1 MSTAP
6 FVPTPFAT
14 PVVNPTVS
22 SIFRRANYISVSSYQ
37 NAPTAVATNNLVTGN
52 PGAQAQAAALATV
65 ISRAS
70 SWIDAICFAR
80 ADGTLQASQSTE
92 QGYSGTSSSRINVK
106 PNGSVILICNYKPI
120 LEVDTIAVGPAP
132 QQVTTLTQQAAN
144 TLVIGTKTISLP
156 NVCFNNLPY
165 PTYSPASWR
174 GPQGLYVIWTYVN
187 GFPHFALAQ
196 SASMGA
202 SSIVVNPTTPD
213 GSSVFGVYPGTQ
225 LSIRDGGDTETIV
238 VESASG
244 LTINTVQPLQYAH
257 TVPTAPD
264 QILVSALPWNVEQAC
279 ISLTSCLIK
288 TRGTRAMVMP
298 MAPGGQPPKQALI
311 ESGGLEDY
319 DIARELLEPYIT
331 TFLPS

>member
-6 FVPTPFAT
+6 FVPTPFAS

-22 SIFRRANYISVSSYQ
+22 SLYKRFNYISVSSYQ
-37 NAPTAVATNNLVTGN
+37 AAPTAVATNNLVAGSQN
-52 PGAQAQAAALATV
+52 SQAQAAALATV

-70 SWIDAICFAR
+70 SWIDEICFAR
-80 ADGTLQASQSTE
+80 PDGTLAASQSTE
-92 QGYSGTSSSRINVK
+92 QGYSTTSSSRINIK
-106 PNGSVILICNYKPI
+106 ANGSVILICNYKPI

-132 QQVTTLTQQAAN
+132 QQVMTLDQAAAN
-144 TLVIGTKTISLP
+144 TLVIGTKTIALP

-174 GPQGLYVIWTYVN
+174 GPQGLYAIWTYVN
-187 GFPHFALAQ
+187 GFPHFALAD
-196 SASMGA
+196 SVDAGA
-202 SSIVVNPTTPD
+202 SSITVSPTTPD
-213 GSSVFGVYPGTQ
+213 GTSVYGVYPGTQ
-225 LSIRDGGDTETIV
+225 LSIRDSGNTETIV
-238 VESASG
+238 VESLSG
-244 LTINTVQPLQYAH
+244 LTISTVQPLQYQH
-257 TVPTAPD
+257 NVPD
-264 QILVSALPWNVEQAC
+264 QPDQVLVSALPWNVEQAC

-319 DIARELLEPYIT
+319 DIARELLEPYIV
-331 TFLPS
+331 TFLPT